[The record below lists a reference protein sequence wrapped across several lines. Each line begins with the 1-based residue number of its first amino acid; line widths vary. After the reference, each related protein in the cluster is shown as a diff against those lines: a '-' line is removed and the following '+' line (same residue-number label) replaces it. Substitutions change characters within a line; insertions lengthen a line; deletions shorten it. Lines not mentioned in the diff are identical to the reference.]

1 MRRKFAVKIVYLRR
15 KTFLDMETYIWQHPK
30 WPHFTWDVEQL
41 AKPLAEVRMKQGI
54 LIGRIT
60 TLGFDTELNTTLD
73 VMTDDLMNSSKI
85 EGILLDGKSVRSS
98 VARQLGLEREGLP
111 PADRYVEGIV
121 NVMVDT
127 VKNSDKPLTAERLFG
142 WHAALFPHGA
152 RFKVGTW
159 RESQETMQVVSG
171 ALGREK
177 VHFEAPP
184 SSEVPRLMEDF
195 MQWANEAQSIDPIIK
210 AAIVPLW
217 FVTIHPFTDGN
228 GRLSR
233 TLTDMF
239 LTRSDGMIHR
249 FYSMS
254 ATFSNHRSEYYDML
268 ERTQH
273 GGMDI
278 TPWIAWFLDCMKEAL
293 QHTEQVVAKV
303 VSKGEYWENHREVP
317 INERQRKVI
326 NRLLDGF
333 EGKLTSSK
341 WAKLVKCSSDTALR
355 DIEDL
360 LQKGLLVKEGTG
372 RGTYYELKRLA

>member
-1 MRRKFAVKIVYLRR
+1 
-15 KTFLDMETYIWQHPK
+15 
-30 WPHFTWDVEQL
+30 
-41 AKPLAEVRMKQGI
+41 MKQGV

-60 TLGFDTELNTTLD
+60 TLGFDTELNTALD

-85 EGILLDGKSVRSS
+85 EGVLLDVKSVRSS

-121 NVMVDT
+121 NVMVDA
-127 VKNSDKPLTAERLFG
+127 VKNCNKPLDAERLFE
-142 WHAALFPHGA
+142 WHTALFPNGA
-152 RFKVGTW
+152 RFKVGAW
-159 RESQETMQVVSG
+159 RDSVETMQVVSG

-195 MQWANEAQSIDPIIK
+195 MQWANDAQPIDPIIK
-210 AAIVPLW
+210 AAIIPLW
-217 FVTIHPFTDGN
+217 FVTIHPFSDGN

-254 ATFSNHRSEYYDML
+254 ATFCNHRSEYYDIL

-273 GGMDI
+273 SGMDI
-278 TPWIAWFLDCMKEAL
+278 TPWISWFLACMEEAL
-293 QHTEQVVAKV
+293 QHTEQVIAKV
-303 VSKGEYWENHREVP
+303 ISKGEFWENNKEIPV
-317 INERQRKVI
+317 NERQRKVI

-333 EGKLTSSK
+333 EGKLTTSK
-341 WAKLVKCSSDTALR
+341 WAKLAKCSSDTALR

-360 LQKGLLVKEGTG
+360 VQKNVFIKAGTG
-372 RGTYYELKRLA
+372 RGTYYELKR

>member
-1 MRRKFAVKIVYLRR
+1 
-15 KTFLDMETYIWQHPK
+15 METYIWQHSE
-30 WPHFTWDVEQL
+30 WPHFTWNAEQL

-111 PADRYVEGIV
+111 PVDRYVEGIV
-121 NVMVDT
+121 NVMVDA
-127 VKNSDKPLTAERLFG
+127 VKNCNKPLTAERLFG
-142 WHAALFPHGA
+142 WHAALFPNGA

-184 SSEVPRLMEDF
+184 SSEVPRLMEKF
-195 MQWANEAQSIDPIIK
+195 MEWANDAQPIDPIVK
-210 AAIVPLW
+210 AAIIPLW

-239 LTRSDGMIHR
+239 LTRSDGMMHR

-254 ATFSNHRSEYYDML
+254 ATFSNHRLEYYDML

-278 TPWIAWFLDCMKEAL
+278 TPWIAWFLDCMEEAL
-293 QHTEQVVAKV
+293 QHTEQVIAKV
-303 VSKGEYWENHREVP
+303 VSKGEYWETHKETP

-326 NRLLDGF
+326 NRLFDGF

-360 LQKGLLVKEGTG
+360 LQKGLLVKEGKG
-372 RGTYYELKRLA
+372 RGTYYELKR

>member
-1 MRRKFAVKIVYLRR
+1 
-15 KTFLDMETYIWQHPK
+15 METYIWQQPE
-30 WPHFTWDVEQL
+30 WPHFTWDSDQL
-41 AKPLAEVRMKQGI
+41 AKPLAEVRMRQGV

-73 VMTDDLMNSSKI
+73 VMTEDLMNSSKI

-121 NVMVDT
+121 NVMVDA
-127 VKNSDKPLTAERLFG
+127 VKNCNKPLTAERLFG
-142 WHAALFPHGA
+142 WHAALFPNGA

-184 SSEVPRLMEDF
+184 SSEVPRLMEELF
-195 MQWANEAQSIDPIIK
+195 QWANNAESIDPIIK

-254 ATFSNHRSEYYDML
+254 ATFGNHRSEYYDML
-268 ERTQH
+268 EKTQH

-278 TPWIAWFLDCMKEAL
+278 TPWIAWFLACMEEAL
-293 QHTEQVVAKV
+293 QHTEQIIAKV
-303 VSKGEYWENHREVP
+303 VSKGEYWESHKETS

-333 EGKLTSSK
+333 DGKLTSSK

-360 LQKGLLVKEGTG
+360 LLKGMLVKEGTG
-372 RGTYYELKRLA
+372 RGTYYELKQMDEFPRLDKLKPAEK

>member
-1 MRRKFAVKIVYLRR
+1 
-15 KTFLDMETYIWQHPK
+15 METYIWQHPE
-30 WPHFTWDVEQL
+30 WPHFIWDAEQL
-41 AKPLAEVRMKQGI
+41 AKPLAEVRIKQGI
-54 LIGRIT
+54 LIGRII
-60 TLGFDTELNTTLD
+60 TLGFETELNTALD
-73 VMTDDLMNSSKI
+73 VMTDDLMKSSKI

-111 PADRYVEGIV
+111 PGDRYVEGIV
-121 NVMVDT
+121 NVMVDA
-127 VKNSDKPLTAERLFG
+127 VKNCNKPLSSERLFG

-152 RFKVGTW
+152 RFKVGAW
-159 RESQETMQVVSG
+159 REGQETMQVVSG

-184 SSEVPRLMEDF
+184 SSEVPKLMEDF
-195 MQWANEAQSIDPIIK
+195 IRWANDAESIDPIIK

-228 GRLSR
+228 GRISR

-249 FYSMS
+249 FYSLS
-254 ATFSNHRSEYYDML
+254 ATFCNRRSEYYDIL

-273 GGMDI
+273 GGMNI
-278 TPWIAWFLDCMKEAL
+278 TPWIVWFLSCMEEAL
-293 QHTEQVVAKV
+293 HHTEQVIEKV
-303 VSKGEYWENHREVP
+303 ISKAEYWENHREMP

-360 LQKGLLVKEGTG
+360 MQKDLIVREGTG
-372 RGTYYELKRLA
+372 RGTYYELKR

>member
-1 MRRKFAVKIVYLRR
+1 
-15 KTFLDMETYIWQHPK
+15 METYIWQHPE
-30 WPHFTWDVEQL
+30 WPHFTWDSEQL
-41 AKPLAEVRMKQGI
+41 AMPLAEVRMGQGV

-60 TLGFDTELNTTLD
+60 TLGFDTELNTALD

-98 VARQLGLEREGLP
+98 VAQQLGLERESLP

-121 NVMVDT
+121 NVMVDA
-127 VKNSDKPLTAERLFG
+127 VKNCNKPLTSERLFG

-171 ALGREK
+171 TLGREK

-184 SSEVPRLMEDF
+184 SSEVPRLMEEF
-195 MQWANEAQSIDPIIK
+195 MEWANGAQLIDPIIK

-268 ERTQH
+268 EKTQH

-278 TPWIAWFLDCMKEAL
+278 TPWIAWFLACMEEAL
-293 QHTEQVVAKV
+293 QHTEQVIAKV
-303 VSKGEYWENHREVP
+303 VSKGEYWETHKEMPV
-317 INERQRKVI
+317 NERQRKVI
-326 NRLLDGF
+326 NKLLDGF

-360 LQKGLLVKEGTG
+360 LQKGLLVKEGIG
-372 RGTYYELKRLA
+372 RGTYYELKQMD

>member
-1 MRRKFAVKIVYLRR
+1 MHRKFAAKIVFLHR
-15 KTFLDMETYIWQHPK
+15 KTILDMETYIWQHPE
-30 WPHFTWDVEQL
+30 WPHFIWDAERL
-41 AKPLAEVRMKQGI
+41 AKPLAEVRIKQGI

-60 TLGFDTELNTTLD
+60 TLGFETELNTALD
-73 VMTDDLMNSSKI
+73 VMTDDLMKSSKI

-111 PADRYVEGIV
+111 PTDRYVEGIV
-121 NVMVDT
+121 NVMVDA
-127 VKNSDKPLTAERLFG
+127 VKNCNKPLSAERLFG

-152 RFKVGTW
+152 RFKVGAW
-159 RESQETMQVVSG
+159 REGQETMQVVSG

-177 VHFEAPP
+177 VYFEAPP
-184 SSEVPRLMEDF
+184 SSEVPRLMEEF
-195 MQWANEAQSIDPIIK
+195 MQWANDVESIDPIIK

-239 LTRSDGMIHR
+239 LTRSDSMIHR

-254 ATFSNHRSEYYDML
+254 ATFCNRRSEYYDIL
-268 ERTQH
+268 ERIQH
-273 GGMDI
+273 GGMNI
-278 TPWIAWFLDCMKEAL
+278 TPWIAWFLSCMEEAL
-293 QHTEQVVAKV
+293 QHTEQVIDKV
-303 VSKGEYWENHREVP
+303 ISKAEYWENNKEIP
-317 INERQRKVI
+317 INERQRKVL

-341 WAKLVKCSSDTALR
+341 WAKIVKCSSDTALR

-360 LQKGLLVKEGTG
+360 MQKGLVVKEGTG
-372 RGTYYELKRLA
+372 RGTYYELKR

>member
-1 MRRKFAVKIVYLRR
+1 
-15 KTFLDMETYIWQHPK
+15 METYIWQHPQ
-30 WPHFTWDVEQL
+30 WPHFTWDAEQL

-60 TLGFDTELNTTLD
+60 TLGFDTELNTALD

-121 NVMVDT
+121 NVMVDA
-127 VKNSDKPLTAERLFG
+127 VKNCNEPLSAERLFG
-142 WHAALFPHGA
+142 WHAALFPQGA
-152 RFKVGTW
+152 RFKMGTW
-159 RESQETMQVVSG
+159 REGQETMQVVSG

-184 SSEVPRLMEDF
+184 SSEVPRMMDDF
-195 MQWANEAQSIDPIIK
+195 MQWVNNVQCIDPIIK

-217 FVTIHPFTDGN
+217 FVTIHPFSDGN

-254 ATFSNHRSEYYDML
+254 ATFCNHRSEYYDIL

-273 GGMDI
+273 GDMDI
-278 TPWIAWFLDCMKEAL
+278 TPWISWFLSCMEEAL
-293 QHTEQVVAKV
+293 RHTEEVIDKV
-303 VSKGEYWENHREVP
+303 VSKAEFWENNKEMP
-317 INERQRKVI
+317 INERQWKII

-341 WAKLVKCSSDTALR
+341 WAKLAKCSSDTALR

-360 LQKGLLVKEGTG
+360 VQKGLFVKEGAG
-372 RGTYYELKRLA
+372 RGTYYELKP